1 MTRIFYDIKFFFA
14 HSKPFRYNSVMF
26 TGVFLIFCFL
36 MIGYAMKLAKKDY
49 SDVLIQFCVII
60 AFPALIIQKLYPLKI
75 EFSNFSVVFVAIFSI
90 LLGFSIGFL
99 VSRIFGFNKKSS
111 AVVILAC
118 GLGNTSFIGFPFIE
132 AMFGFD
138 ALSHA
143 LLFDQFGSF
152 LLLSIFGSIIAAWG
166 AGRDSSIKKLVKNM
180 FLFPPFI
187 AIFAAFLL
195 KPFAVPDLF
204 LDGCAKLST
213 TLLPLVTIAV
223 GMKIDIRHIKERLN
237 PSVLV
242 LSIKMVIVPLVVFL
256 MLKLLGLP
264 FDVPHKVA
272 LIESAMPPMVMVA
285 IFASRYGLD
294 EKLAVS
300 SVALGVFV
308 SFITIPL
315 FYHLG

>member
-1 MTRIFYDIKFFFA
+1 
-14 HSKPFRYNSVMF
+14 
-26 TGVFLIFCFL
+26 
-36 MIGYAMKLAKKDY
+36 MIGYLMKLAKKDY
-49 SDVLIQFCVII
+49 SDVLIQFCVIV

-75 EFSNFSVVFVAIFSI
+75 EFSNFSVVFIAILSI
-90 LLGFSIGFL
+90 LLGFLLGFAL
-99 VSRIFGFNKKSS
+99 SKIFNFEKKTA

-152 LLLSIFGSIIAAWG
+152 LLLSILGSIIAAWG
-166 AGRDSSIKKLVKNM
+166 AGKDSSIKKLAKHI

-187 AIFAAFLL
+187 AILAAFIL
-195 KPFAVPDLF
+195 KPFALPGFF
-204 LDGCAKLST
+204 LDGCAKLSV

-223 GMKIDIRHIKERLN
+223 GMKIDPRHIKERLGKT
-237 PSVLV
+237 SLV
-242 LSIKMVIVPLVVFL
+242 LSVKMVAVPLAVFFA
-256 MLKLLGLP
+256 LKLFGLP
-264 FDVPHKVA
+264 SDTPHKVA

-285 IFASRYGLD
+285 VFAARYGLD

-308 SFITIPL
+308 SFVSIPL
-315 FYHLG
+315 FYYLG